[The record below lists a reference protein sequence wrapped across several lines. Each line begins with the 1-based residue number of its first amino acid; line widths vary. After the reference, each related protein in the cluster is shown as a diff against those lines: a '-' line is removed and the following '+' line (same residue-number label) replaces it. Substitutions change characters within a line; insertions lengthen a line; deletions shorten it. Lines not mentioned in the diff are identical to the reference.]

1 MMKLPTSYLQ
11 EPTRSAVR
19 FTIVGGIGTALQYAI
34 YYGFLMLFE
43 YKLGLDEELRVNVA
57 FILGFCLEMIAN
69 YIATCY
75 YTFQRKPDLKNAGG
89 FMMGRVAN
97 FLVQMGVLNLLI
109 LDFIGMDD
117 RWAGMVAIV
126 LAGIVNFFVL
136 RFAFKK

>member
-1 MMKLPTSYLQ
+1 
-11 EPTRSAVR
+11 
-19 FTIVGGIGTALQYAI
+19 
-34 YYGFLMLFE
+34 
-43 YKLGLDEELRVNVA
+43 
-57 FILGFCLEMIAN
+57 
-69 YIATCY
+69 
-75 YTFQRKPDLKNAGG
+75 
-89 FMMGRVAN
+89 MMGRVAN